1 MGIAEIV
8 EVLGGNKTFK
18 HPIRSTDELAE
29 QVRSGLPAS
38 TVTLL
43 AAILSLQ
50 RAQVAERLSIPPR
63 TLSRRLATKS
73 RLTHE
78 ESDRTLRMARVV
90 ALAKEVLGSE
100 EKASRW
106 MSSANRALGG
116 RRPFDQLDTEPGV
129 RSVEE
134 ILHRIAYGCIADAG
148 VEALSR
154 AVPQHRFYGSRRPV
168 CGQPLE
174 SFRRRYGLHSNFTR
188 SGCSGIL
195 R

>member
-18 HPIRSTDELAE
+18 RPIRSTDELAE

-134 ILHRIAYGCIADAG
+134 ILHRIAYGMY
-148 VEALSR
+148 S
-154 AVPQHRFYGSRRPV
+154 
-168 CGQPLE
+168 
-174 SFRRRYGLHSNFTR
+174 
-188 SGCSGIL
+188 
-195 R
+195 